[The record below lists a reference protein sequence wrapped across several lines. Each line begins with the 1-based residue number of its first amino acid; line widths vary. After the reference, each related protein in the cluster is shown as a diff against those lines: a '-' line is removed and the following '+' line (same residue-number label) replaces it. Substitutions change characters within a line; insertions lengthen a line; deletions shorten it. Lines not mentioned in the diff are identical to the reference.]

1 MRFSDLVF
9 KKTNIPKGIGSFID
23 FGEYSLSVIKNE
35 MSYGNKS
42 GLYEIAVFKGRE
54 QVVLPGITEDHDTV
68 KGFLTEDAVSGIL
81 LKMQSITATQGKQ

>member
-9 KKTNIPKGIGSFID
+9 KQTNFPKGIQSIVD

-35 MSYGNKS
+35 MSYGNKT
-42 GLYEIAVFKGRE
+42 GLYEIAAFKGKE
-54 QVVLPGITEDHDTV
+54 QVVLPGITEAHDTV